1 MRMWG
6 RRQIGILL
14 FAHIVVANAA
24 ESSESAVI
32 KKCRLAMSGKKVSD
46 PNCREP
52 ALRVLRTIGVRH
64 LFSARSLLSVLNG
77 RMRISP
83 STVTETEDRPLRQ
96 STGSGADC
104 QNAIGCDILTDS
116 MLLISRHSIHVLF
129 LSQVDSAH
137 VAI

>member
-64 LFSARSLLSVLNG
+64 LFSARSQVVHCMAEEMPKTMSAAPG
-77 RMRISP
+77 KQRP
-83 STVTETEDRPLRQ
+83 TEDGPHSQ
-96 STGSGADC
+96 HY
-104 QNAIGCDILTDS
+104 TDERTAFYAPPANS
-116 MLLISRHSIHVLF
+116 DRNFHPMQPIVQISLD
-129 LSQVDSAH
+129 L
-137 VAI
+137 